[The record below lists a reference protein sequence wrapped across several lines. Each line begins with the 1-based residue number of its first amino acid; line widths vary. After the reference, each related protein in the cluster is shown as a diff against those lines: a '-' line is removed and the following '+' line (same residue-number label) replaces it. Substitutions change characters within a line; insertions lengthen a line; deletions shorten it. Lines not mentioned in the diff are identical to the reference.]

1 LVGNE
6 YERKPKMPL
15 LPNKNTKETAT
26 TMPYLQ
32 ACFSG
37 KWMGWHRRTLAR
49 KA

>member
-1 LVGNE
+1 
-6 YERKPKMPL
+6 MPL

-26 TMPYLQ
+26 MMPYLQ

-37 KWMGWHRRTLAR
+37 KWMGWHRCTLAR